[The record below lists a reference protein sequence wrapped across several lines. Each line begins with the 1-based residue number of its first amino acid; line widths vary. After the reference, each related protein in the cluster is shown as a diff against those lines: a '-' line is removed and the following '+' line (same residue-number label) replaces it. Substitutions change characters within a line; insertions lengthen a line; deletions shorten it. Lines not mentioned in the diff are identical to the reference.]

1 MKYILRVLTTQ
12 KFFSISIS
20 LILYLYKMTEVHKIY
35 SSNHFMTYVGQIITL
50 DTLNLHCAI
59 CRVNLNKTEREKP

>member
-1 MKYILRVLTTQ
+1 
-12 KFFSISIS
+12 
-20 LILYLYKMTEVHKIY
+20 MTEVHKIY

-50 DTLNLHCAI
+50 DTLNLNCAI